1 MSTLQGSPRNP
12 GLRHAARLALPGALA
27 LAFAGS
33 YGATSRTATPVAATL
48 PAATPPTVTPRAT
61 TPIAVPGVPN
71 PAHLAA
77 GGMAPPGTSVRN
89 PYHGNAAVAKAG
101 AALFTS
107 MNCDGCHGGDG
118 SGWVGPSLADG
129 RWRYGGS
136 DAAVFRSIFYGRP
149 KGMPAFGGVLGAQ
162 GVWVL
167 VTYVNSLPAPPDVPT
182 ESWQRR

>member
-1 MSTLQGSPRNP
+1 MSPVQRSPRN
-12 GLRHAARLALPGALA
+12 LRLRRAVRLALPGALA
-27 LAFAGS
+27 LVFAGS
-33 YGATSRTATPVAATL
+33 YGATPPAAAPVAA
-48 PAATPPTVTPRAT
+48 PPVAAAPVA
-61 TPIAVPGVPN
+61 APGVRN

-77 GGMAPPGTSVRN
+77 DGMAPPGPSVRN
-89 PYHGNAAVAKAG
+89 PYHGNTKIAKAG

-149 KGMPAFGGVLGAQ
+149 KGMPAFGGVLGAR

-167 VTYVNSLPAPPDVPT
+167 VTYLKSLPAPPDVPT
-182 ESWQRR
+182 ESWRRR